1 MCRHPE
7 SAQAAGDD
15 VTRVRLLALAV
26 SGALCALGGVHLA
39 FDQHAYESDMSNGR
53 GFIALAAVVVAD
65 WRPIRAALACLA
77 FAALEALQDSTRT
90 STLGSLMPL
99 LPYVATLVVLGFAAG
114 RQKAPRALGRD
125 DVV

>member
-1 MCRHPE
+1 
-7 SAQAAGDD
+7 
-15 VTRVRLLALAV
+15 V

-77 FAALEALQDSTRT
+77 FAALEALQVTLQASTRT
-90 STLGSLMPL
+90 STLGSLVPL